1 MMKITFIGGDVAKS
15 QILFAQHGKDRVEQV
30 ANSKTDLRRFF
41 KRLPTGS
48 ALAMEA
54 TNTYHELAAQLAY
67 DLGIDVYVLNPRD
80 VSHYANSIG
89 MLAKTDPCDARMIA
103 RYLAREH
110 TDLHRWKPAT
120 QAQEALKALINR
132 RSTLVSSRV
141 AMQQSMGTESELKP
155 VLNGL
160 KKAFAKAVAAIDKAI
175 LRRLKEEPELA
186 RHADML
192 KDIPGIGP
200 VVSAALATLLS
211 RHPFASAD
219 AAVAFVGLDPRPR
232 ESGTWRGQRKLS
244 KRGPT
249 EIRRLLYVAAMTTAR
264 NVAMRGE
271 IDRHKAKGLSATAIY
286 NIIAR
291 KLLRTAWS
299 MLKHQTPFAMNR
311 FSAA

>member
-1 MMKITFIGGDVAKS
+1 MASDWGADV
-15 QILFAQHGKDRVEQV
+15 GKDVVVLASHDGGPPVEVANQAAALRAWVKGLEAGSRIGVEASGVHHRCLAQV
-30 ANSKTDLRRFF
+30 AT
-41 KRLPTGS
+41 
-48 ALAMEA
+48 
-54 TNTYHELAAQLAY
+54 AAGHA
-67 DLGIDVYVLNPRD
+67 VYVLNPRD

-89 MLAKTDPCDARMIA
+89 MRAKTDPCDARMIA

-299 MLKHQTPFAMNR
+299 MLKHQTPFAMDR

>member
-1 MMKITFIGGDVAKS
+1 
-15 QILFAQHGKDRVEQV
+15 
-30 ANSKTDLRRFF
+30 
-41 KRLPTGS
+41 
-48 ALAMEA
+48 
-54 TNTYHELAAQLAY
+54 
-67 DLGIDVYVLNPRD
+67 
-80 VSHYANSIG
+80 
-89 MLAKTDPCDARMIA
+89 
-103 RYLAREH
+103 
-110 TDLHRWKPAT
+110 
-120 QAQEALKALINR
+120 
-132 RSTLVSSRV
+132 
-141 AMQQSMGTESELKP
+141 LKP

-299 MLKHQTPFAMNR
+299 MLKHQTPFAMDR
-311 FSAA
+311 SHHERRG

>member
-1 MMKITFIGGDVAKS
+1 
-15 QILFAQHGKDRVEQV
+15 
-30 ANSKTDLRRFF
+30 
-41 KRLPTGS
+41 
-48 ALAMEA
+48 
-54 TNTYHELAAQLAY
+54 
-67 DLGIDVYVLNPRD
+67 
-80 VSHYANSIG
+80 
-89 MLAKTDPCDARMIA
+89 
-103 RYLAREH
+103 
-110 TDLHRWKPAT
+110 
-120 QAQEALKALINR
+120 
-132 RSTLVSSRV
+132 
-141 AMQQSMGTESELKP
+141 
-155 VLNGL
+155 
-160 KKAFAKAVAAIDKAI
+160 
-175 LRRLKEEPELA
+175 
-186 RHADML
+186 ML